1 MSNLTEVVLIMAIG
15 IPHLVLFVFL
25 DDIWKRRENEIVT
38 GLIGP
43 VPTSTTYRWF
53 SLYTSWASP
62 GVIQLGFQ
70 LLMLVVYVAMAE
82 TVSEGGSQL
91 VAYSALFFTCGGIV
105 GSLMMSGLGY
115 AQLRSV
121 LRQAEA
127 D

>member
-15 IPHLVLFVFL
+15 IPHLVLFVL
-25 DDIWKRRENEIVT
+25 LEEVRKKRENEIVT
-38 GLIGP
+38 GLIGA

-62 GVIQLGFQ
+62 AVVQLGFQ
-70 LLMLVVYVAMAE
+70 LLMLVVYLAM
-82 TVSEGGSQL
+82 TGIVSEGGPKL
-91 VAYSALFFTCGGIV
+91 VAYSALYFTCVGVI

-115 AQLRSV
+115 AQLRSI
-121 LRQAEA
+121 LRQSEA